1 MTAELPTEAVT
12 DLALR
17 EIIHPLNYS
26 LLAGM
31 VTILSGECSP
41 ANIAYGLRQATT
53 TYRRRSAMT
62 QTQQEQTLLDDPRW
76 QNKILNGGWVSG
88 SGDDIEIIEPAT
100 GETLGTIGGANPED
114 VKTAAKRAAKAQKT
128 WAAMKPTE
136 RAGIL
141 RKAGMLF
148 EEHAEELQSW
158 VMRETGAIPPKA
170 GLELHVAAQEC
181 YEAAALCTAPQG
193 EVLATDDP
201 RWSIARRRPAGVV
214 AVISPFNFP
223 LILSI
228 GSVVPALALGNTVLL
243 KPDPRTPVTGGLMIA
258 RVLEEAGLPEDV
270 LYLLPGGGETGAA
283 MTEAPEVRVVSFT
296 GSTAAGRKVGEAAS
310 RNLKRAH
317 LELGGNNALVVLPG
331 ADLDAAVSAG
341 AFGSFMHQGQV
352 CMTAGRHLVHE
363 SIRDEYVAKL
373 AEKAKNLPVGNP
385 SEDSVAL
392 GPIIDEGQRDNI
404 HSIVE
409 NAQSQGAKLE
419 AGGEYRDLFY
429 SPTVLSNV
437 TTENTAWADEIFGP
451 VAPVMSFSTIEEAAA
466 IVNNSEY
473 GLSVGILGDVGTA
486 MDLADM
492 IDSGIIHI
500 NEQTVGDEATA
511 PFGGVGASGTGSR
524 FGGQKANIEAFTET
538 QWLTV
543 RSSIADYPF

>member
-1 MTAELPTEAVT
+1 
-12 DLALR
+12 
-17 EIIHPLNYS
+17 
-26 LLAGM
+26 
-31 VTILSGECSP
+31 
-41 ANIAYGLRQATT
+41 
-53 TYRRRSAMT
+53 MT
-62 QTQQEQTLLDDPRW
+62 QTQEQTTLLDDPRW
-76 QNKILNGGWVSG
+76 HHKILSGGWSTGTGEDV
-88 SGDDIEIIEPAT
+88 EIIEPAT
-100 GETLGTIGGANPED
+100 GNRLGTIGGASPED
-114 VKTAAKRAAKAQKT
+114 VKAAAKRAAIVQKE
-128 WAAMKPTE
+128 WAKMVPTQ
-136 RAGIL
+136 RAAVL
-141 RKAGMLF
+141 RKAGLLF
-148 EEHAEELQSW
+148 EQHAEELQSW
-158 VMRETGAIPPKA
+158 IMKETGAIPAKA
-170 GLELHVAAQEC
+170 DLELHVAAQEC

-193 EVLATDDP
+193 DILASDDP
-201 RWSIARRRPAGVV
+201 RWSLARRRPAGVV

-228 GSVVPALALGNTVLL
+228 RSVVPALGLGNTVLL

-258 RVLEEAGLPEDV
+258 RILEEAGLPEDA
-270 LYLLPGGGETGAA
+270 LQLLPGGGDTGAA

-317 LELGGNNALVVLPG
+317 LELGGNNAMVVLPG

-341 AFGSFMHQGQV
+341 AFGSFMHQGQI
-352 CMTAGRHLVHE
+352 CMAAGRHIVHE
-363 SIRDEYVAKL
+363 SLVDEYVSKL
-373 AEKAKNLPVGNP
+373 AEKARNLPVGNP
-385 SEDSVAL
+385 AEESVAL
-392 GPIIDEGQRDNI
+392 GPIIDERQRDNI

-437 TTENTAWADEIFGP
+437 TTDNTAWADEIFGP
-451 VAPVMSFSTIEEAAA
+451 VAPVMSFSTTEEAADL
-466 IVNNSEY
+466 VNESEY

-500 NEQTVGDEATA
+500 NEQTVGDEANA

-524 FGGQKANIEAFTET
+524 FGGQQANIEAFTET

-543 RSSIADYPF
+543 RSSIAQYPF